1 MILNSLLCYKSVI
14 LYHLSYEIY
23 FNIEKLK
30 KIIKYYHSIISPPT
44 QTRTVKPITEHHILS
59 VTSLPIL
66 HKGFPTELINTSCAS
81 SGIRTQDPQI
91 APSRGIEPLIT
102 TRRLRVEFRQFFLL

>member
-44 QTRTVKPITEHHILS
+44 QTRTGKPITEHHILS
-59 VTSLPIL
+59 VTSLPIS
-66 HKGFPTELINTSCAS
+66 P
-81 SGIRTQDPQI
+81 
-91 APSRGIEPLIT
+91 
-102 TRRLRVEFRQFFLL
+102 

>member
-30 KIIKYYHSIISPPT
+30 KIIKYYHSIISPPP
-44 QTRTVKPITEHHILS
+44 RLELGSLLLSIT
-59 VTSLPIL
+59 
-66 HKGFPTELINTSCAS
+66 F
-81 SGIRTQDPQI
+81 
-91 APSRGIEPLIT
+91 
-102 TRRLRVEFRQFFLL
+102 